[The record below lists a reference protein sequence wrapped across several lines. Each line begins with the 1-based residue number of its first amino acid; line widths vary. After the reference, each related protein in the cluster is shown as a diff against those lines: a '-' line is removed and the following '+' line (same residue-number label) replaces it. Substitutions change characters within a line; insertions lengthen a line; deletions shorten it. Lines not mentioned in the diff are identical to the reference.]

1 MIKRFILSVT
11 IAAIGSLLL
20 TKAADQRPFEELMQ
34 RAVISDQA
42 RSFSTNCPLSQ
53 EYIDKADLSLLAICS
68 ENGIDAYFAAR
79 RYPVSGPKIFAL
91 YGKDQTFRAILDRYG
106 HQIIPVVAFYVE
118 NGSLVYQYRQ
128 ALGEVFRRM
137 WAGQQPSWEPD
148 KITPEQIGL
157 IVINQI
163 DVRGQ
168 EILAEFEIVDGA
180 ARRKPIA
187 SAFLET
193 KDFLFGG
200 IDNLETILVRGE
212 RLPTWAELGDAALDT
227 TLIVGGVGALGKIRV
242 LAREAQIEGAA
253 VEKGSARSIVRGAY
267 GAISGLSTAYTVG
280 SLSVLYVAVTH
291 PSLLIS
297 AAGWIAEELGFNRV
311 IGIFVAYFIV
321 LLPALIL
328 LSPLLWCWLLAV
340 WPLIR
345 LGLML

>member
-1 MIKRFILSVT
+1 MTKLFILSVT

-20 TKAADQRPFEELMQ
+20 TEAADRRPFEELMQ

-42 RSFSTNCPLSQ
+42 KSFGANCPLSQ

-68 ENGIDAYFAAR
+68 EHGVDAYFAAR

-91 YGKDQTFRAILDRYG
+91 YGKDQTFSAILDRYG

-137 WAGQQPSWEPD
+137 WAGQRPSWEPD
-148 KITPEQIGL
+148 RITPEQIGL

-168 EILAEFEIVDGA
+168 EMLAEFEIVDGA

-200 IDNLETILVRGE
+200 IDNLETILIRGE
-212 RLPTWAELGDAALDT
+212 HLPTRGDLGD
-227 TLIVGGVGALGKIRV
+227 
-242 LAREAQIEGAA
+242 
-253 VEKGSARSIVRGAY
+253 
-267 GAISGLSTAYTVG
+267 
-280 SLSVLYVAVTH
+280 SLRHVNSFNVWSVAH
-291 PSLLIS
+291 
-297 AAGWIAEELGFNRV
+297 
-311 IGIFVAYFIV
+311 
-321 LLPALIL
+321 
-328 LSPLLWCWLLAV
+328 
-340 WPLIR
+340 
-345 LGLML
+345 